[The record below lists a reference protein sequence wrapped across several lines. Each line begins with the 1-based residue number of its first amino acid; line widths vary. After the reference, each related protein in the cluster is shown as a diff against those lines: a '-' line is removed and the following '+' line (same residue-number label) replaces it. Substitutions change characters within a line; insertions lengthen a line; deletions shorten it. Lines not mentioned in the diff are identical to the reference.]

1 MKNSEK
7 RVCKISIT
15 TTVDGEETQ
24 ATRTGSLRISF
35 SEILLSY
42 GEENGEVTLKIQ
54 NDRAEIT
61 RSGDYSMFLPLLR
74 EQRTQGKI
82 GVLGSEGDVEIYTKR
97 LAYST
102 TDSSLMLSMHYDLLF
117 GKDVQKMQIRL
128 LARSKY

>member
-1 MKNSEK
+1 MNNSDK
-7 RVCKISIT
+7 MVCKISIT

-42 GEENGEVTLKIQ
+42 GEENGEVTLNIQ

-61 RSGDYSMFLPLLR
+61 RSGDYSMFLPLIR

-82 GVLGSEGDVEIYTKR
+82 GVLGSEGGVEIDTKR

-102 TDSSLMLSMHYDLLF
+102 TDSSLMLSMHYDLIF
-117 GKDVQKMQIRL
+117 GGEVQKMQIRL
-128 LARSKY
+128 LARS

>member
-1 MKNSEK
+1 MNNSDE

-35 SEILLSY
+35 SEIRLSY
-42 GEENGEVTLKIQ
+42 GEESGNVTLKIQ
-54 NDRAEIT
+54 KDRAEIM
-61 RSGDYSMFLPLLR
+61 RSGDYSMRLPLHR
-74 EQRTQGKI
+74 ERRTQGKI

-102 TDSSLMLSMHYDLLF
+102 TDTSLMLSMHYDLIF
-117 GKDVQKMQIRL
+117 GSDVQKMQIRL
-128 LARSKY
+128 LARS

>member
-24 ATRTGSLRISF
+24 ATRMGSLRISF

-102 TDSSLMLSMHYDLLF
+102 TDTSLMLSMHYDLIF
-117 GKDVQKMQIRL
+117 GSDVQKMQIRL
-128 LARSKY
+128 LARS

>member
-1 MKNSEK
+1 MKNSDE

-54 NDRAEIT
+54 SDRAEIK

-74 EQRTQGKI
+74 EQRTTGKI
-82 GVLGSEGDVEIYTKR
+82 GVLGSEGGVEIYTRR

-102 TDSSLMLSMHYDLLF
+102 TDTSLMLSMHYDLIF
-117 GKDVQKMQIRL
+117 GSEVQKMQIRL
-128 LARSKY
+128 LARS

>member
-102 TDSSLMLSMHYDLLF
+102 TDSSLMLSMHYDLIF
-117 GKDVQKMQIRL
+117 GGEVQKMQIRL
-128 LARSKY
+128 LARS

>member
-1 MKNSEK
+1 MNNSDEM
-7 RVCKISIT
+7 VCKISIT

-128 LARSKY
+128 LARS

>member
-61 RSGDYSMFLPLLR
+61 RSGDYSMRLPLLR
-74 EQRTQGKI
+74 ERRTQGKI

-102 TDSSLMLSMHYDLLF
+102 TDTSLMLSMHYDLIF
-117 GKDVQKMQIRL
+117 GSDVQKMQIRL
-128 LARSKY
+128 LARS

>member
-102 TDSSLMLSMHYDLLF
+102 TDTSLMLSMHYDLLF

-128 LARSKY
+128 LARS

>member
-1 MKNSEK
+1 MKNSDE

-102 TDSSLMLSMHYDLLF
+102 TDTSLMLSMHYDLLF

-128 LARSKY
+128 LARS

>member
-24 ATRTGSLRISF
+24 VTRTGSLRISF

-102 TDSSLMLSMHYDLLF
+102 TDTSLMLSMHYDLLF

-128 LARSKY
+128 LARS

>member
-1 MKNSEK
+1 MINSEK

-42 GEENGEVTLKIQ
+42 GEENAEVTLKIQ

-102 TDSSLMLSMHYDLLF
+102 TDTSLMLSMHYDLLF

-128 LARSKY
+128 LARS

>member
-1 MKNSEK
+1 MNNSDE

-42 GEENGEVTLKIQ
+42 GEESGNVTLKIQ
-54 NDRAEIT
+54 KDRAEIT
-61 RSGDYSMFLPLLR
+61 RSGDYSMFLPLHR
-74 EQRTQGKI
+74 ERRTQGKI
-82 GVLGSEGDVEIYTKR
+82 GVLGTEGDVEIYTKR

-102 TDSSLMLSMHYDLLF
+102 TDTSLMLSMHYDLIF
-117 GKDVQKMQIRL
+117 GSDVQKMQIRL
-128 LARSKY
+128 LARS

>member
-128 LARSKY
+128 LARS

>member
-24 ATRTGSLRISF
+24 ATRPGSLRISF

-82 GVLGSEGDVEIYTKR
+82 GVLGSEADVEIYTKR

-128 LARSKY
+128 LARS

>member
-1 MKNSEK
+1 MNNSDE

-35 SEILLSY
+35 SEIRLSY
-42 GEENGEVTLKIQ
+42 GEENGSVTLKIQ
-54 NDRAEIT
+54 KDRAEIM
-61 RSGDYSMFLPLLR
+61 RSGDYSMCLPLHR
-74 EQRTQGKI
+74 ERRTQGKI

-102 TDSSLMLSMHYDLLF
+102 TDTSLMLSMHYDLIF
-117 GKDVQKMQIRL
+117 GSDVQKMQIRL
-128 LARSKY
+128 LARS

>member
-7 RVCKISIT
+7 RVCKISIP

-128 LARSKY
+128 LARS

>member
-1 MKNSEK
+1 MNNSDE

-35 SEILLSY
+35 SEIRLSY
-42 GEENGEVTLKIQ
+42 GEENGNVTLKIQ
-54 NDRAEIT
+54 KDRAEIT

-74 EQRTQGKI
+74 ERRTQGKI
-82 GVLGSEGDVEIYTKR
+82 GVLGAEGDVEIYTKR

-102 TDSSLMLSMHYDLLF
+102 TDTSLMLSMHYDLIF
-117 GKDVQKMQIRL
+117 GSDVQKMQIRL
-128 LARSKY
+128 LARS